1 MRRRDL
7 LVFAPALLLSADRP
21 KLEQGLQI
29 GDVTGGR
36 ATVWTRS
43 TAPGRMAVSW
53 QTSENGAVHRV
64 NGPMLTA
71 ASDFTGR
78 LNLAGLPAGQ
88 TVLVKVQVDNSEPV
102 AGQFRTPVRQ
112 PERLRITWGGDTVG
126 QGWGINEEFGGM
138 KIYESMR
145 LRQPDFFIHSGDTIY
160 ADVPVPREMKLKDG
174 RVWRNVVTEAKS
186 KVAETLDEFRGAYR
200 YNLLDANLR
209 RFNAEVP
216 QLWQWDDHEVMNN
229 WSPSKDLS
237 DNPLYKEKRLPVL
250 VQRAKRAFLDYGPMR
265 FNRDEAGRVYRQIS
279 YGPLVDVFM
288 LDMRTYRGPNTANL
302 QAAESPDTAYLG
314 GAQRRWLKDA
324 LKRSKAMFKVIAAD
338 MPIGLNVG
346 DGRVDNQPRW
356 EASANG
362 STGEPKGREL
372 EIADLLRFMKK
383 EKIKDT
389 IWITADVHYCAAHEY
404 RPTPGG
410 FQDFDPFWEFV
421 GGPLNAGSFGPGEL
435 DLTFGP
441 RVDFQQHPPKD
452 MMSCGPADG
461 YQFFG
466 EINVDTAAR
475 TLSVDFRNLNGE
487 TIYQKTLVA
496 G

>member
-7 LVFAPALLLSADRP
+7 LGFAPALLLSADRP
-21 KLEQGLQI
+21 KLEQGIQI

-36 ATVWTRS
+36 ATIWTRS
-43 TAPGRMAVSW
+43 SAPGRMAVSW
-53 QTSENGAVHRV
+53 QTSETGAVHRV
-64 NGPMLTA
+64 NGPVLTA
-71 ASDFTGR
+71 ESDFTGR
-78 LNLAGLPAGQ
+78 INLSGLPAGQ
-88 TVLVKVQVDNSEPV
+88 TVLVKVQVDSSEPV
-102 AGQFRTPVRQ
+102 SGQFRTPARQ
-112 PERLRITWGGDTVG
+112 PDRLRITWGGDTVG

-145 LRQPDFFIHSGDTIY
+145 LRKPDCFIHSGDTIY
-160 ADVPVPREMKLKDG
+160 ADGPVPREMKLKDG

-209 RFNAEVP
+209 RFNTEVP

-229 WSPSKDLS
+229 WSPSKNLS
-237 DNPLYKEKRLPVL
+237 DNPLYMEKRVPVL
-250 VQRAKRAFLDYGPMR
+250 VERGKRAFLDYSPMR

-302 QAAESPDTAYLG
+302 QTAESPDTTYLG
-314 GAQRRWLKDA
+314 DAQRRWLKDA
-324 LKRSKAMFKVIAAD
+324 LKRSKAMFKIIAAD

-346 DGRVDNQPRW
+346 DGRVGNQPRW

-362 STGEPKGREL
+362 TPGEPKGREL

-383 EKIKDT
+383 EKIRNT
-389 IWITADVHYCAAHEY
+389 IWVTADVHYCAAHEY

-441 RVDFQQHPPKD
+441 RVDFQKHPPKD

-466 EINVDTAAR
+466 EINVDAAAR

-487 TIYQKTLVA
+487 SIYQKTLVA